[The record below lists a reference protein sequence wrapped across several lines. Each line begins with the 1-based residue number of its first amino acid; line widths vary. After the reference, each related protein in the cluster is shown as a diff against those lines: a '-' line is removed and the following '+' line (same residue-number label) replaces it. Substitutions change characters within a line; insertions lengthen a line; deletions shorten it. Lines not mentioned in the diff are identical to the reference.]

1 MIVIIMMTVFV
12 TLVVK
17 VDINKGDKAK
27 DGVDDNACGKKWLF
41 GLKKSVKKVDEG

>member
-27 DGVDDNACGKKWLF
+27 DGVDDNACE
-41 GLKKSVKKVDEG
+41 KSGYLG